1 MGKEDRK
8 KADSLADAIGDIGL
22 EEEATGKA
30 SEAKESLKSKDAG
43 PSKAAKAKKR
53 APDPEP
59 EDVEGSTSFYWHS
72 FLLLSGRLL
81 NRMLDWYNGI
91 FSFTAKDKAKLYRN
105 ISQHYLKRGAPGKAM
120 SYLKEWA
127 RNEKGDPEPVYQMAV
142 ALASLGEYQRAV
154 NVFDRVLKIKPNHLI
169 AIYRRS
175 AILLKL
181 KNFKEAINGLVLV
194 IAETPDDPRAYY
206 LLGLAY
212 DGDGQLDKGV
222 EAMQKAVDLDPEEIK
237 YHQYLGFMNVRKED
251 HKTAAEH
258 FTKVMELERA
268 QEEEAE

>member
-1 MGKEDRK
+1 MSKEERK
-8 KADSLADAIGDIGL
+8 KAGSLEDAIGDVGL
-22 EEEATGKA
+22 GVEAGGGDDEPK
-30 SEAKESLKSKDAG
+30 
-43 PSKAAKAKKR
+43 PKAKVKEP
-53 APDPEP
+53 AKPKKKAVEAEP

-72 FLLLSGRLL
+72 FLLLSGRML
-81 NRMLDWYNGI
+81 NRMLDWYNGL
-91 FSFTAKDKAKLYRN
+91 FSFSPKDKAKLYRN
-105 ISQHYLKRGAPGKAM
+105 ISQHYLKRGATDKAM

-127 RNEKGDPEPVYQMAV
+127 RNEKGDPEPLYQMGV
-142 ALASLGEYQRAV
+142 ALSSMGELQRAA
-154 NVFDRVLKIKPNHLI
+154 NAFDKVLKLKPNHHL
-169 AIYRRS
+169 ALFRKS

-181 KNFKEAINGLVLV
+181 KNYKEAIKGLESI
-194 IAETPDDPRAYY
+194 IAESPEDPRAYY

-212 DGDGQLDKGV
+212 DGDGLLDKGI

-268 QEEEAE
+268 EDEDEA